1 MGTLTVQ
8 TLQAPTSGANA
19 NKVIIPSGQNLIS
32 AGHVIQ
38 VVEGTTTTQ
47 LAHNSTSYGAT
58 SITASIT
65 PTFTSSKILVSVT
78 SNLETNSAGEFG
90 WYSIHRGSTN
100 IAESQI
106 GQSSGTSGSP
116 IFPICIQKLDA
127 PSTTSAVTYTLYIK
141 RTNAT
146 IVANINSGGINSLG
160 VITLQEIAQ

>member
-1 MGTLTVQ
+1 MSILKVDTINEK
-8 TLQAPTSGANA
+8 TSGNG
-19 NKVIIPSGQNLIS
+19 VHIP
-32 AGHVIQ
+32 GHVIQ

-47 LAHNSTSYGAT
+47 LAHNSTSYAAT

-65 PTFTSSKILVSVT
+65 PTSTSSKILVTVT
-78 SNLETNSAGEFG
+78 SNLESNSAGEFG

-116 IFPICIQKLDA
+116 ISPICIQKLDA
-127 PSTTSAVTYTLYIK
+127 PSTTSAVTYALYIK
-141 RTNAT
+141 RTSAT